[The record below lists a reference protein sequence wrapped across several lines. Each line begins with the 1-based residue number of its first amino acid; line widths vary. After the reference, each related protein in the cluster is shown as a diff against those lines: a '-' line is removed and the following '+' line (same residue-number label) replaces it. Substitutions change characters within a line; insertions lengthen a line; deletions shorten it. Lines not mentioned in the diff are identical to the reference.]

1 MDMESK
7 DDNQMTKNDANSVK
21 KPSSKQNVKKFSIRL
36 NQTYNISDDKV
47 SSAYGMKESDP
58 KVSDNMALYPTE
70 YKTLQ
75 TEQQDDANHEI
86 LVEDML
92 MRDTENGDSKNK
104 VLNCLISDG
113 FRTSRIVVLRIS
125 IHLFA
130 IQYNTCQKSHPLNS
144 FPSPS
149 QARASHAPCSPP

>member
-58 KVSDNMALYPTE
+58 KVSDKMALNPTE

-92 MRDTENGDSKNK
+92 MRDIESGDSKKK

-113 FRTSRIVVLRIS
+113 IRTSRGDTREKTTNYSLLRGV
-125 IHLFA
+125 
-130 IQYNTCQKSHPLNS
+130 QNQE
-144 FPSPS
+144 
-149 QARASHAPCSPP
+149 